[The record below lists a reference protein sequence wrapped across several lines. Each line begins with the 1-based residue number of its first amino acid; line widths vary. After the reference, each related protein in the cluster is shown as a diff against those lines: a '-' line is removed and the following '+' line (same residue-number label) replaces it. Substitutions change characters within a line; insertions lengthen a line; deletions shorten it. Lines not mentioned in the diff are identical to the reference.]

1 MSGHIPH
8 QALSFGAHA
17 IKLASSHGFKGG
29 LAKAAAKANPVFM
42 VLGAAEAVL
51 NAASSWLRLKEARVH
66 RDGLRDIIPKEEA
79 ALRAGRQQLKEELD
93 LARGALEQEAAMRER
108 IGKINLLCARVCH
121 EIFSDMLEIRKAE
134 IPDVDHFE
142 QLGNELDI
150 AWSRMR
156 TALDYYNRTTD

>member
-17 IKLASSHGFKGG
+17 VRLASTHGLKAGVR
-29 LAKAAAKANPVFM
+29 KAAAAINPVFA

-51 NAASSWLRLKEARVH
+51 DAASSWLRLKEARVH
-66 RDGLRDIIPKEEA
+66 RDGLRETIPKEEA
-79 ALRAGRQQLKEELD
+79 ALRAGRQQLKQELD
-93 LARGALEQEAAMRER
+93 LARTALGQEAAMRER

-121 EIFSDMLEIRKAE
+121 EIFSDMLEIRQAE
-134 IPDVDHFE
+134 IPDIDRFE
-142 QLGNELDI
+142 QLGNELET

-156 TALDYYNRTTD
+156 AALDYYNRTTD